1 MNKFGVAGLVIGGVY
16 CAYLAVG
23 FLSTIGSYGAV
34 KDLNE
39 CMEISAKD
47 PISKPRAKEFLIKI
61 DSRVVA
67 ETTAANVVQGGVALA
82 DAAVGQHSQDPSL
95 APALKECL
103 AKLQQATKN

>member
-1 MNKFGVAGLVIGGVY
+1 MNKYGLAGLVIGGVY

-23 FLSTIGSYGAV
+23 ALSTIGGYGAV
-34 KDLNE
+34 QDLNE

-47 PISKPRAKEFLIKI
+47 PISKLRAKEFLIKI

-67 ETTAANVVQGGVALA
+67 ETTAANVVQGAVAIA
-82 DAAVGQHSQDPSL
+82 DAAAGQHSQDPSL

-103 AKLQQATKN
+103 AKLKQAIEN